1 MAAPMDIF
9 RDSVKSVLDGWTVLQ
24 LAVQHGFGGVH
35 STAKAAWM
43 GEAVSQ
49 WFQENADID
58 PSELEDFLAEILNNE
73 FDTVAD
79 DGSLSQVAQQICGS
93 YRLCLQGR
101 QQEVLSRIQQL
112 PKAQLSGCVAATGP
126 EQEEEDDED
135 DEKEEEMDEQD
146 MEVTPSSSI
155 ENGPQHQ
162 KAQNQQEDTTPNT
175 SVQDMES
182 QSQENVDDGWT
193 VVTKKKK
200 R

>member
-1 MAAPMDIF
+1 MQ
-9 RDSVKSVLDGWTVLQ
+9 SVKQHGNLAKLMHLT

-35 STAKAAWM
+35 STAKAQWM
-43 GEAVSQ
+43 VEAVTQ
-49 WFQENADID
+49 WFQENADIE
-58 PSELEDFLAEILNNE
+58 PCELEDFLAEILNNE

-79 DGSLSQVAQQICGS
+79 DGSLSQIAQQICGS
-93 YRLCLQGR
+93 YRLCRQGR

-126 EQEEEDDED
+126 EQDDDDDDDDEEDG
-135 DEKEEEMDEQD
+135 KEEEKDED
-146 MEVTPSSSI
+146 MEVTPSSSV

-162 KAQNQQEDTTPNT
+162 KAQSQQADNK
-175 SVQDMES
+175 SAQDMES
-182 QSQENVDDGWT
+182 QSQEDIDDGWT

>member
-1 MAAPMDIF
+1 MAAPMDVF
-9 RDSVKSVLDGWTVLQ
+9 RDSVKSLLDGWTVLQ

-35 STAKAAWM
+35 STAKAQWM
-43 GEAVSQ
+43 VEAVTQ
-49 WFQENADID
+49 WFQENADIE
-58 PSELEDFLAEILNNE
+58 PCELEDFLAEILNNE

-79 DGSLSQVAQQICGS
+79 DGSLSQIAQQICGS
-93 YRLCLQGR
+93 YRLCRQGR

-126 EQEEEDDED
+126 EQDDDDDDDDEEDG
-135 DEKEEEMDEQD
+135 KEEDKDED
-146 MEVTPSSSI
+146 MEVTPSSSV

-162 KAQNQQEDTTPNT
+162 KPQSQQADNK
-175 SVQDMES
+175 SAQDMES
-182 QSQENVDDGWT
+182 QSQEDIDDGWT

>member
-24 LAVQHGFGGVH
+24 LAVHHGFGGVH
-35 STAKAAWM
+35 SAAKAEWM
-43 GEAVSQ
+43 VDAVSQ

-58 PSELEDFLAEILNNE
+58 PCELEDFLAEVLNNE

-79 DGSLSQVAQQICGS
+79 DGSLAQVAQQICGS
-93 YRLCLQGR
+93 YRLCRQGR
-101 QQEVLSRIQQL
+101 HQEVLSRIQQL

-126 EQEEEDDED
+126 EDDDDGEE
-135 DEKEEEMDEQD
+135 DEKEEEKDED

-155 ENGPQHQ
+155 ENGPHQ
-162 KAQNQQEDTTPNT
+162 KTEAANTPNT
-175 SVQDMES
+175 SAQDMES
-182 QSQENVDDGWT
+182 QSQEDIDDGWT